1 MAVSQKSNKIYAYI
15 WFDVEDYVTPETN
28 DVPLQAIKILK
39 KYNIPVTTKMVAEKV
54 RFMKKQNRGDV
65 ISAIKNFCDVGFHT
79 DTHSRHPIVFEYIS
93 DLDVVKGAKE
103 IERRERP
110 GLKEVKNTFG
120 YVPSCFGHAGTQWA
134 PHYYPYL
141 RKNGINVYL
150 DSTDLVNIDD
160 SPYWYCGV
168 LSLNN
173 TDKNF
178 IRFDR
183 SFEDPEGS
191 EKLKKRFQ
199 DIHDRLQKSGGG
211 AISILWHPH
220 TGINK
225 VYWDALNF
233 SNGQNTPEGNYIQPE
248 QYPLE
253 TKERALQDFES
264 LIKFG
269 SSFKDVRFI
278 SATDS
283 LKIYRRD
290 LDIVL
295 DVSGIRK
302 IASALSRSDEISYM
316 KLGDEYISPSQE
328 FCALVNFAASYSKSR
343 RIPKRIATSE
353 PLGPMSPFSS
363 KVKSTDLLIGD
374 LLLAAEKV
382 SRFIAL
388 KGFMPSSIKVG
399 SSTVLEPSDFLSTL
413 ARLILMLLSKKRSPS
428 DLVALRRARMIS
440 SEKYV
445 NDSAF
450 NTACKWAIL
459 PRDFNAPKILEQAK
473 LQIWTLV
480 PAIARAARS

>member
-1 MAVSQKSNKIYAYI
+1 
-15 WFDVEDYVTPETN
+15 
-28 DVPLQAIKILK
+28 
-39 KYNIPVTTKMVAEKV
+39 MVAEKV

-65 ISAIKNFCDVGFHT
+65 ISAIKNYCDVGFHT

-183 SFEDPEGS
+183 SSEDPEGS

-253 TKERALQDFES
+253 IKERALQDFES

-316 KLGDEYISPSQE
+316 KPG
-328 FCALVNFAASYSKSR
+328 R
-343 RIPKRIATSE
+343 RIHLSLPGILRTGKLRDRLLQESQNSKAGRDERAAWAVIPIFFE
-353 PLGPMSPFSS
+353 S
-363 KVKSTDLLIGD
+363 KVDRSSGGRSIT
-374 LLLAAEKV
+374 
-382 SRFIAL
+382 RRR
-388 KGFMPSSIKVG
+388 KGVQIYSGQRIHAVKHQGRELHSAGAKRLSID
-399 SSTVLEPSDFLSTL
+399 P
-413 ARLILMLLSKKRSPS
+413 
-428 DLVALRRARMIS
+428 
-440 SEKYV
+440 
-445 NDSAF
+445 
-450 NTACKWAIL
+450 C
-459 PRDFNAPKILEQAK
+459 
-473 LQIWTLV
+473 
-480 PAIARAARS
+480 